1 MYDFLD
7 SSRPT
12 PHQRGRRAN
21 SLSMTQTPAHPT
33 PATPAFIPR
42 PIITIGSGGIVR
54 DAHLPA
60 YRKAGFPVAA
70 TIDPDLTKAQSL
82 AADFDIPRSFA
93 TIPEALAE
101 IDASHV
107 IWDLAIPARFVP
119 AVLPQLPDGSAVLI
133 QKPIGETLAEAIAI
147 ANLCREKNLTAAANF
162 SLRWAPVMV
171 RARQLYEEGKIGT
184 LHQMQVD
191 VLTYTPWHLWQFMV
205 GIPRLE
211 ILYHSIHYIDFVR
224 SWLGNPKRV
233 LAKTTRNPLSGS
245 LAATRSNI
253 ILDYGETMQV
263 VINTQHTHA
272 FEETQRSQVLWEGTE
287 GALEAVMGLN
297 LDYPK
302 GKPDR
307 LRYAKRNEDGKSDGW
322 SVIPTE
328 GEWFP
333 DAFIGSMT
341 SLQSFLSGTTTE
353 LPTRISDALDTM
365 RTVEAAYISS
375 EQDGQPL
382 PEIA

>member
-1 MYDFLD
+1 
-7 SSRPT
+7 
-12 PHQRGRRAN
+12 
-21 SLSMTQTPAHPT
+21 MTQTLADLT
-33 PATPAFIPR
+33 PAASAQAFTPR

-60 YRKAGFPVAA
+60 YRKAGFPVVA
-70 TIDPDLTKAQSL
+70 TIDPDLAKAQAL
-82 AADFDIPRSFA
+82 AADFNIPASFA
-93 TIPEALAE
+93 SIPEALSA
-101 IDASHV
+101 IDTRDI

-119 AVLPQLPDGSAVLI
+119 KVLPQLPDGAAVLI
-133 QKPIGETLAEAIAI
+133 QKPIGENLGEAVAI
-147 ANLCREKNLTAAANF
+147 SKICNEKKLIAAANF

-171 RARQLYEEGKIGT
+171 AARKLFAEGKIGT
-184 LHQMQVD
+184 LHQLQVD
-191 VLTYTPWHLWQFMV
+191 VLTYTPWHLWQFMI

-211 ILYHSIHYIDFVR
+211 ILYHSIHYVDFVR

-233 LAKTTRNPLSGS
+233 LAKTTRNPLSGP

-253 ILDYGETMQV
+253 ILDYGDQMQV
-263 VINTQHTHA
+263 IINTQHTHA
-272 FEETQRSQVLWEGTE
+272 FEETQRSQVLWEGTD

-307 LRYAKRNEDGKSDGW
+307 LRYAKRNADGKSDGW
-322 SVIPTE
+322 TVVPTE

-333 DAFIGSMT
+333 DAFVGSMT
-341 SLQSFLSGTTTE
+341 SLQSFLAGVTTE

-382 PEIA
+382 PEIQ